1 MLEII
6 SALKPFFEDNYR
18 RINIREY
25 ARMQK
30 VSPPTASRILSS
42 LCSRSILKREI
53 DKRYIYYYADK
64 DSGLF
69 IDLSRIFWKI
79 RLKKSGLL
87 DYIAAEAINP
97 LVILFGSLS
106 KAEVKR
112 DSDIDLAIFLSSNK
126 EIVLTKFERKMKR
139 IIHPLVFAG
148 RENVKNEALL
158 NNILNGYTLMGKW

>member
-53 DKRYIYYYADK
+53 DKRYIYYYGDK

-126 EIVLTKFERKMKR
+126 EIVLTKCEDF
-139 IIHPLVFAG
+139 
-148 RENVKNEALL
+148 VK
-158 NNILNGYTLMGKW
+158 Y